1 MMTRKCEDPQPDLFD
16 QDEPPAVLA
25 PVQKIHLAALIEA
38 LLLEIVAALGVG
50 EAGDDQYHR

>member
-25 PVQKIHLAALIEA
+25 PVQKIHLAALVEA
-38 LLLEIVAALGVG
+38 LLLEIVVALGV